1 MILKQTVECRAAI
14 GAGNYAVA
22 DRLLAELRSEVEQ
35 IWPAANA
42 VERQSIAAQV
52 LELLTWA
59 RRSALVRRSH
69 AERRLRQINRNSAYL
84 GTSSLR
90 NRLVEIDG

>member
-1 MILKQTVECRAAI
+1 MIVRTVECRAAI
-14 GAGNYAVA
+14 SAGDYAAA
-22 DRLLAELRSEVEQ
+22 DRLLAELRAEVEQ

-59 RRSALVRRSH
+59 RRTTLVKRSH
-69 AERRLRQINRNSAYL
+69 AERRLRQINRHSAYL
-84 GTSSLR
+84 GANSLR
-90 NRLVEIDG
+90 NRLVELDG